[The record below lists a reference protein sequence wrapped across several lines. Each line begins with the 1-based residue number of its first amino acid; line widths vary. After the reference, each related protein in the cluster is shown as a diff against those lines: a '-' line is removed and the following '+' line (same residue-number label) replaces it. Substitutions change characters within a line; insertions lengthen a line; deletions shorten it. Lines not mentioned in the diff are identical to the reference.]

1 MTATQSLHALIA
13 PAYFAEA
20 TKAAKARH
28 WVEAAANL
36 DQYKSLLPGDYRA
49 PLFRAKIYLREG
61 RLAECLAA
69 LEDAR
74 RLGHERSEIDRMIAW
89 LRDRDRR
96 RHDRL
101 AFRNDVEEQ
110 VRSLLRSVGEHLY
123 LLRSNLWS
131 KWSAHLLFAGWVIAT
146 SMLYYLIYPS

>member
-61 RLAECLAA
+61 RLADCLAA
-69 LEDAR
+69 LEDAG
-74 RLGHERSEIDRMIAW
+74 RLGHGRSENDRMVAW
-89 LRDRDRR
+89 LRDQDRR
-96 RHDRL
+96 RGKRL
-101 AFRNDVEEQ
+101 AFRSDIREQ
-110 VRSLLRSVGEHLY
+110 LRSLIRLVGGHEY
-123 LLRSNLWS
+123 LLGSNLWP
-131 KWSAHLLFAGWVIAT
+131 KWSAHLLFACSIIAT
-146 SMLYYLIYPS
+146 SVLWYLANPL